1 MTTTTVRFRFDNTR
15 GYSAA
20 DLAVLNDRFVAACA
34 AEGIDLE
41 DPARD
46 PYDTYD
52 AEEHL
57 AERVLVEFDNQ
68 QEGWPWK

>member
-1 MTTTTVRFRFDNTR
+1 MTTTTTAHFRSDNTE

-20 DLAVLNDRFVAACA
+20 DLAILNARFAELCA

-52 AEEHL
+52 AEQHL
-57 AERVLVEFDNQ
+57 AGLVLAEFDSQ
-68 QEGWPWK
+68 QEG